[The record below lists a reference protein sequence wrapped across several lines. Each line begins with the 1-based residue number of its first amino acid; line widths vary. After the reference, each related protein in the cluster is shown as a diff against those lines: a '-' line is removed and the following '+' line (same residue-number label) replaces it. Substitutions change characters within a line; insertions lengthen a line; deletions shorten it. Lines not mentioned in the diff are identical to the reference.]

1 MSCEILTGAPV
12 AAALSEKLST
22 RAAALRARG
31 IVPCLAIVRV
41 GERPDDC
48 SYERGAMKRC
58 ASIGIDVRSIVLDAD
73 CTQEQLCTQL
83 RKLNDDDSV
92 HGVLLFRPLPRTMNE
107 REVCDTLD
115 PKKDVDGMT
124 IGSMA
129 SVYAGVGDGFVPCT
143 AQAVAEMLNYY
154 QIPVEGRRVAV
165 VGRSLVIG
173 RPVSLLLMR
182 QNATVTMCH
191 SRTAAL
197 PAVTQEADIVIAAVG
212 HINAIRGEHL
222 RAGQTVIDVGINFN
236 ESTQKLCGDVDR
248 EEAEGIVDRLSSV
261 PGGVGSVTTSVLASH
276 IIEAAERALGKV

>member
-1 MSCEILTGAPV
+1 MSCEILAGAPV
-12 AAALSEKLST
+12 AAALSEKLT
-22 RAAALRARG
+22 ARTEALRMRG

-58 ASIGIDVRSIVLDAD
+58 ATIGIDVRNVVLDAE
-73 CTQEQLCTQL
+73 CTQEELCTEL
-83 RKLNDDDSV
+83 RKLNEDSTV
-92 HGVLLFRPLPRTMNE
+92 HGVLLFRPLPHTMNE

-115 PKKDVDGMT
+115 PKKDMDGIT
-124 IGSMA
+124 TGSMA
-129 SVYAGVGDGFVPCT
+129 SVYAGVGNGFVPCT
-143 AQAVAEMLNYY
+143 AQAVAEMLKYY

-191 SRTAAL
+191 SRTADL
-197 PAVTQEADIVIAAVG
+197 PAVTKEADIVISAVG
-212 HINAIRGEHL
+212 HRDAIRAEHL

-236 ESTQKLCGDVDR
+236 EETKKLCGDVKR

-261 PGGVGSVTTSVLASH
+261 PGGVGSVTTSVLALH
-276 IIEAAERALGKV
+276 VIETAERT

>member
-1 MSCEILTGAPV
+1 MLIPAE
-12 AAALSEKLST
+12 
-22 RAAALRARG
+22 
-31 IVPCLAIVRV
+31 
-41 GERPDDC
+41 
-48 SYERGAMKRC
+48 
-58 ASIGIDVRSIVLDAD
+58 
-73 CTQEQLCTQL
+73 
-83 RKLNDDDSV
+83 
-92 HGVLLFRPLPRTMNE
+92 
-107 REVCDTLD
+107 
-115 PKKDVDGMT
+115 KDVDGMT

-236 ESTQKLCGDVDR
+236 ESTQKLCGDVDF
-248 EEAEGIVDRLSSV
+248 EAVKEKASLITPV
-261 PGGVGSVTTSVLASH
+261 PGGVGPMTIAMLMRNTV
-276 IIEAAERALGKV
+276 EAAAMQAGKDE